1 MKILAALDGTESS
14 QTVIDSLIGVK
25 WPVGTCIKLLHVLK
39 IRKASH
45 RGFLHLS
52 PVGPGGGLSSD
63 ERQMIKDTVAAL
75 QDIAKEI
82 AREIKSDIEIICE
95 VGRGDPKKEIV
106 EEARSF
112 DADTIIMGGR
122 DTESDVPALGSVSQ
136 AVLLHSP
143 CPVIL
148 CRSADWQQGI
158 QNILFAVDDSPYS
171 KAALQW
177 LKRARWGDETRVK
190 LLTVIAPQDD
200 DNVNVATPRGL
211 TTKMQL
217 LNGIAGAALQ
227 EMAAE
232 LSVTFGHDNVTTQIG
247 RGDPRE
253 VILHTQAAW
262 GADLIVLG
270 AHGKTGLTR
279 LMLGSVS
286 QSIAGHA
293 PCAVAVVRGIVPP
306 NQVSGN
312 RKTGMFA
319 LPDMDD
325 AVPDRPPPSND
336 NILPHITPGGF

>member
-14 QTVIDSLIGVK
+14 QTVIDSLIGIR
-25 WPVGTCIKLLHVLK
+25 WPADTCIKLLHVLK

-52 PVGPGGGLSSD
+52 GTGLSSD
-63 ERQMIKDTVAAL
+63 ERQLIKDTVAAL
-75 QDIAKEI
+75 EDIASEI
-82 AREIKSDIEIICE
+82 SSVVKSPVKVICE

-106 EEARSF
+106 QEAKSW
-112 DADTIIMGGR
+112 DADTVIIGSH
-122 DTESDVPALGSVSQ
+122 DTQEDVPTLGSVSQ
-136 AVLLHSP
+136 AVLLHAP

-171 KAALQW
+171 RAALQW
-177 LKRARWGDETRVK
+177 LKRAGWGDATRVK
-190 LLTVIAPQDD
+190 ILTVIAPQDD
-200 DNVNVATPRGL
+200 DNTNVATPRGL

-232 LSVTFGHDNVTTQIG
+232 LSVAFGQENVTTQIG

-312 RKTGMFA
+312 RKTGMFS

-325 AVPDRPPPSND
+325 AASDRPPSADDNSNV
-336 NILPHITPGGF
+336 LPHITPGGY